1 MADFATIIQ
10 IWLAALFTIWI
21 YSIAFRDNV
30 FFKFAEHTFVGA
42 AAGHSL
48 VMGVDNILRIGWGN
62 FIGGNYIYIIVF
74 VLGVLL
80 FTRYHSNYYWVSRFP
95 LAVLVGIGVGL
106 MMRTTVTSEFIAQ
119 IQSTAGMKL
128 LGVDT
133 WTAFSNLVFIIIT
146 LSVVY
151 YFIFTFPKVH
161 GGKLGIISTIAK
173 YGMMAAFGYSFANT
187 VLSRFNMIFG
197 RFDFIMNTWL
207 PLPYAM
213 IALPVALILVI
224 YVMIPAERR
233 PWPKTQK

>member
-1 MADFATIIQ
+1 MADFAMVVQ
-10 IWLAALFTIWI
+10 IWFAALLTIWI
-21 YSIAFRDNV
+21 YSIVFRDNL

-42 AAGHSL
+42 AAGHGI
-48 VMGVDNILRIGWGN
+48 VMGVDNVRRYGLAPLTA
-62 FIGGNYIYIIVF
+62 GNYLYIIVF
-74 VLGVLL
+74 ILGLL
-80 FTRYHSNYYWVSRFP
+80 LYTRYHGNYFWVSRFP
-95 LAVLVGIGVGL
+95 LAVLVGIGIGL

-119 IQSTAGMKL
+119 IQSTAGMKV
-128 LGVDT
+128 LGTDA

-151 YFIFTFPKVH
+151 YFIFTFPKMH
-161 GGKLGIISTIAK
+161 GGGLGIISTIAK

-213 IALPVALILVI
+213 IALPVSLILLI

>member
-1 MADFATIIQ
+1 MQQDT
-10 IWLAALFTIWI
+10 
-21 YSIAFRDNV
+21 FRDNL

-48 VMGVDNILRIGWGN
+48 VMGVDNILRYGWTP
-62 FIGGNYIYIIVF
+62 FIAGNYIYVIVF
-74 VLGVLL
+74 VLGILL
-80 FTRYHSNYYWVSRFP
+80 FTRYHGGYFWVSRFP
-95 LAVLVGIGVGL
+95 LALLVGIGIGL

-133 WTAFSNLVFIIIT
+133 WTAFSNLLFIIIT

-151 YFIFTFPKVH
+151 YFIFTFPKMH
-161 GGKLGIISTIAK
+161 GGGLGIISTFAK

-187 VLSRFNMIFG
+187 VLSRYNMIFG
-197 RFDFIMNTWL
+197 RFDYIMNTWL

-213 IALPVALILVI
+213 IALPVVLILLI
-224 YVMIPAERR
+224 YAMIPAEKR
-233 PWPKTQK
+233 PWPKT